1 MQLEI
6 HWVSPWFS
14 RAASLLAAHANP
26 GHLVRPS
33 SPGFLCLP
41 PRCNSKSIGYPPGF
55 LELPRCCLYT
65 RTLVTWYGQAPRASY
80 ACRLDATRNPLG
92 IPLVFSSC
100 LVVVCTREPWS
111 RGTAKL
117 PGLLMLAA

>member
-26 GHLVRPS
+26 GHVVRPS

-41 PRCNSKSIGYPPGF
+41 PRCNSTSIGYPPGF
-55 LELPRCCLYT
+55 LELPRCCLY
-65 RTLVTWYGQAPRASY
+65 
-80 ACRLDATRNPLG
+80 
-92 IPLVFSSC
+92 
-100 LVVVCTREPWS
+100 
-111 RGTAKL
+111 
-117 PGLLMLAA
+117 